1 MSTRIHSGLR
11 IAGAGTAAAAL
22 TLAAAAPA
30 LAQTD
35 YEYVDAWFNLV
46 DTNEAVGTLEY
57 EGQEAYIAVE
67 GPDPVAG
74 DVIEVTVDL
83 SDNRSLVTI
92 TPGDDERCE
101 FTGDVLTCVDDGTT
115 DLAGSFFMLEL
126 GLGGQ
131 GAPGDTANY
140 VATVTVNGQEE
151 LDWFGEIYISEDFT
165 TGEDPDP
172 DPEPELPADFPV
184 SDLEEADDAYGFAF
198 LNHLL
203 EGAKAGE
210 TLTAA
215 PHFRVDAASDLG
227 EDRAAT
233 ALFFSDSVSLDA
245 WFDEGTGSYTG
256 TVEVLADYD
265 NCVDSEGGITCIVE
279 EFDPQV
285 GSTYT
290 PSEATP
296 IQYEVLGDVGDAD
309 GAYYSAWDINEAT
322 LDLFRQI
329 LAVGPG
335 AANQFELV
343 ATDYELGDE
352 YYSQYYGLIWFT
364 DQEDGQG
371 GVEPIDPDEIGGAP
385 SGQLPSTGNSQ
396 TIMISSAA
404 AALLAGAVV
413 FSLLRRRKTAATWE

>member
-1 MSTRIHSGLR
+1 MSPLNKTGFR

-22 TLAAAAPA
+22 TLAAGAPA
-30 LAQTD
+30 FAQTD

-67 GPDPVAG
+67 GPDPLAG

-83 SDNRSLVTI
+83 SDSSGIVSVAASY
-92 TPGDDERCE
+92 DERCE
-101 FTGDVLTCVDDGTT
+101 FAASVLTCTDDGST
-115 DLAGSFFMLEL
+115 DLAGTFFMLEL
-126 GLGGQ
+126 GLGEV
-131 GAPGDTANY
+131 GAPGDTAY
-140 VATVTVNGQEE
+140 YFAKVRVNGEEE
-151 LDWFGEIYISEDFT
+151 LDWEGQIDISDDFT
-165 TGEDPDP
+165 TGEDP

-203 EGAKAGE
+203 EGAKAGQ
-210 TLTAA
+210 TLTAD
-215 PHFRVDAASDLG
+215 PHFRVEAASGLG

-265 NCVDSEGGITCIVE
+265 NCVESEGGITCVVE
-279 EFDPQV
+279 AFDPQV
-285 GSTYT
+285 GTTYT

-296 IQYEVLGDVGDAD
+296 IRYEVLGEVGAAD
-309 GAYYSAWDINEAT
+309 GAYYTAWDINEAT
-322 LDLFRQI
+322 LDLYRQI

-335 AANQFELV
+335 ADNQFELV
-343 ATDYELGDE
+343 ATDHEIGDE
-352 YYSQYYGLIWFT
+352 YFSQFYGLIWFT
-364 DQEDGQG
+364 DHEDNQG
-371 GVEPIDPDEIGGAP
+371 GVEPIDPDEISNKS
-385 SGQLPSTGNSQ
+385 SGQLPTTGNSS
-396 TIMISSAA
+396 IILISSAA

-413 FSLLRRRKTAATWE
+413 FFLLRRRKAATTWE

>member
-1 MSTRIHSGLR
+1 MSTLNKTGLR
-11 IAGAGTAAAAL
+11 LAAAGAAAAL
-22 TLAAAAPA
+22 TLAAGAPA
-30 LAQTD
+30 FAQTD

-46 DTNEAVGTLEY
+46 DTNDAVGTLEY

-67 GPDPVAG
+67 GPDPVEG
-74 DVIEVTVDL
+74 DVIEVTIDL
-83 SDNRSLVTI
+83 SDNGGLVSV
-92 TPGDDERCE
+92 TPGHDERCE
-101 FTGDVLTCVDDGTT
+101 FSADVLTCVDDGTT
-115 DLAGSFFMLEL
+115 DLTGTFFMLEL
-126 GLGGQ
+126 GLGEA

-140 VATVTVNGQEE
+140 LATVEVNGQEE
-151 LDWFGEIYISEDFT
+151 LDWFGEIYISDDFT
-165 TGEDPDP
+165 TGEDP

-184 SDLEEADDAYGFAF
+184 SDLEENDDAYGFAF

-296 IQYEVLGDVGDAD
+296 IQYEVLGDVGEAD

-335 AANQFELV
+335 AENQFELV

-352 YYSQYYGLIWFT
+352 YFSEYYGLIWFT

-371 GVEPIDPDEIGGAP
+371 GVEPIDPDEIGGEASP
-385 SGQLPSTGNSQ
+385 QLPSTGNSQ

-413 FSLLRRRKTAATWE
+413 FYLLRRRKGAATWE